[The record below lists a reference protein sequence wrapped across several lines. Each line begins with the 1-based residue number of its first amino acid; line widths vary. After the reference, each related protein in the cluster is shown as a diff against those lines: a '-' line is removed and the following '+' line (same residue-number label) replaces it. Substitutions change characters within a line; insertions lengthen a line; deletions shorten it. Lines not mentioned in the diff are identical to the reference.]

1 MERYVRFV
9 LRRRVAVLAFCAILT
24 ALAGYAL
31 TGAKVQT
38 SLGRM
43 FLGEDPRFDRY
54 LELTERFGTDEVL
67 AIGIEDPELF
77 EEAGQVRLRATVA
90 ALESH
95 TAVAK
100 VSSLLDAYYLEPG
113 MFPRPVRYLDAARAD
128 PSQIPALRE
137 RLAKDPS
144 GLLLGRDGKAMAI
157 LIELSPESTGK
168 AEGIP
173 EMVGSVLEEC
183 QANYPPSQIHP
194 AGTPALVAAV
204 FKEMFH
210 AFGVTTPLVALCLL
224 GTVWLLFGRL
234 WPGGVSLTV
243 AGVAVIWTLGV
254 GVLIEPSQN
263 IMTASVPAVILII
276 SFSDIVHL
284 CSAYLLELGKD
295 PAPSKEEAIVASAT
309 EVGRACLFTSVTT
322 FVGFICLAFLPVP
335 VFRVLGVLLG
345 LGVGVALL
353 LAVTLVPIL
362 FSYLPTPP
370 PLRAGPTTERVQGAL
385 DRLLSGCQDLA
396 IKRPWLV
403 NLGFFALSGLA
414 IAGTWGLE
422 IETDFKAR
430 LSADNPA
437 RQHSEWFQKTF
448 VNSDAIQVYLKP
460 PSPTDL
466 DDPAWL
472 SRLATFREA
481 VEGLEGVE
489 RVTSLLDVIE
499 QVDHAL
505 PGTQGERFPSDPA
518 RVTGVLR
525 LLKLGRERLRPL
537 VDYEEGRLRILVHP
551 KGTGMRE
558 IAQTGRQVEA
568 LAGKHLGP
576 ETEAEASGLLALFG
590 GFLDVIVRAQKKGLL
605 ISFFTIALLMV
616 IGLRSFRAGLLSM
629 LPNLLPLGV
638 LTGCL
643 GLFWDRVDSDA
654 IALTYIAL
662 GIGVDDTIHFLVR
675 YRIEARRHEAH
686 EALRRTFSFAGR
698 GIVMTTIILSCG
710 FLPFLL
716 SDYFFMR
723 MLGGLLP
730 LCFVVALLADL
741 LWIPALA
748 RLGWIRFPSQI
759 TGFVKAEGDPEP
771 SE

>member
-9 LRRRVAVLAFCAILT
+9 LRRRVWILLFCGLLT
-24 ALAGYAL
+24 GLLGFAL
-31 TGAKVQT
+31 TGAKLET

-43 FLGEDPRFDRY
+43 FLGEDPRFERY
-54 LELTERFGTDEVL
+54 RELAARFGTDEVL

-77 EEAGQVRLRATVA
+77 AAEGQERLRATVA

-95 TAVAK
+95 SAVVK
-100 VSSLLDAYYLEPG
+100 VSSLLDASYLEPG
-113 MFPRPVRYLDAARAD
+113 LIPRPVRYLDAARED
-128 PSQIPALRE
+128 PSRIPALRE
-137 RLAKDPS
+137 RLGRDPS
-144 GLLLGRDGKAMAI
+144 GLLLGRGGEATAI
-157 LIELSPESTGK
+157 LIELDPRSTGK

-173 EMVGSVLEEC
+173 EMVASVLSEC
-183 QANYPPSQIHP
+183 RARYPAERIHP
-194 AGTPALVAAV
+194 AGTPSLVAEV
-204 FKEMFH
+204 FREMFH
-210 AFGVTTPLVALCLL
+210 ALAVTTPLVGLCLL
-224 GTVWLLFGRL
+224 GTVWLLFGRV
-234 WPGGVSLTV
+234 WPAAISLSV

-335 VFRVLGVLLG
+335 VFRILGIVLG

-362 FSYLPTPP
+362 FSYLPAPP
-370 PLRAGPTTERVQGAL
+370 PLRAGPVTERVQGGL
-385 DRLLSGCQDLA
+385 DRLLAGCQGLA
-396 IKRPWLV
+396 LERPWLV
-403 NLGFFALSGLA
+403 NLAFFALAGLA
-414 IAGTWGLE
+414 LAGTWGLE
-422 IETDFKAR
+422 IETDFQAR
-430 LSADNPA
+430 LSEENQA
-437 RQHSEWFQKTF
+437 RQDSEWFQRTF
-448 VNSDAIQVYLKP
+448 TSSDAIQVYLQP
-460 PSPTDL
+460 PSAAAL
-466 DDPAWL
+466 DDSAWL

-481 VEGLEGVE
+481 VEELEGVE

-505 PGTQGERFPSDPA
+505 PGSRGERFPSEPE
-518 RVTGVLR
+518 RVAGVLR
-525 LLKLGRERLRPL
+525 FLSLGRKRLRPL
-537 VDYEEGRLRILVHP
+537 VDYERGRMRVLVHP

-558 IAQTGRQVEA
+558 IAGIGRRVEELGALHLAQTEVES
-568 LAGKHLGP
+568 
-576 ETEAEASGLLALFG
+576 SGLLALFG
-590 GFLDVIVRAQKKGLL
+590 SFLDTVVRAQKEGLL
-605 ISFFTIALLMV
+605 ISCFTIALLMV

-643 GLFWDRVDSDA
+643 GLLWDRVDSDA
-654 IALTYIAL
+654 FALTYIAL

-675 YRIEARRHEAH
+675 YRTESRRHEAR

-698 GIVMTTIILSCG
+698 GIVMTTLILSCG

-730 LCFVVALLADL
+730 LCFLVALAADL

-748 RLGWIRFPSQI
+748 RLGWIRFPAQTS
-759 TGFVKAEGDPEP
+759 GFSTQEDARH
-771 SE
+771 